1 MFQEIVSQISFSPA
15 MVERLSLYAHTI
27 KRRQRISGW
36 SLIVVGILCIAQIIV
51 TMVPPPSDISQESLD
66 QSSDTFVSPLY
77 DESSVT
83 STPSILSQLD
93 TLASNL
99 PSYDNAI
106 IIGIYSLL
114 LIVNILTYLS
124 LRLRAKEIR
133 IIRTQLNTGGL

>member
-1 MFQEIVSQISFSPA
+1 
-15 MVERLSLYAHTI
+15 
-27 KRRQRISGW
+27 
-36 SLIVVGILCIAQIIV
+36 
-51 TMVPPPSDISQESLD
+51 MVPPPSDISQESLD

-83 STPSILSQLD
+83 PAPSILSQLD

-106 IIGIYSLL
+106 IIGIYCLL